1 MGVEHAPH
9 SITLQAQAIAHGV
22 GSYGNNTLSIDAFI
36 SQ

>member
-22 GSYGNNTLSIDAFI
+22 GSYGNNTPEH
-36 SQ
+36 